1 MADSTNSPRTLAID
15 IGGTGLKM
23 MTLGPK
29 GEPLNERDRQLTPE
43 VPTPGAV
50 LAVLETMIA
59 SQPEFDRVSVGF
71 PGVVHSGVTETAVN
85 LHPDWRDYDLA
96 SSLERL
102 TGKPT
107 HAANDADVQGL
118 AVIESVGV
126 DLVITLGT
134 GIGSALYVNGQSVS
148 NLELAHHPF
157 RKNKTYEEYLGNAAR
172 ESMGKAKWNKRLKQ
186 AIALLDRTFNYRVLY
201 LGGGNTDKI
210 RFKLLPNV
218 KVVPNVAGLLG
229 GIRLWKS

>member
-1 MADSTNSPRTLAID
+1 MADSTKSPHTLAID

-23 MTLGPK
+23 MTLGPN
-29 GEPLNERDRQLTPE
+29 GEPLNERHRQHTPE

-96 SSLERL
+96 ASLERL

-107 HAANDADVQGL
+107 HVANDADVQGL

-126 DLVITLGT
+126 ELVITLGT

-157 RKNKTYEEYLGNAAR
+157 RKDKTYEQCLGNAALQ
-172 ESMGKAKWNKRLKQ
+172 SQGKTKWNRRLEQ
-186 AIALLDRTFNYRVLY
+186 AIALLDRTINYRMLY
-201 LGGGNTDKI
+201 LGGGNTKKI
-210 RFKLLPNV
+210 KIELPTNV
-218 KVVPNVAGLLG
+218 QMVPNVAGLLG
-229 GIRLWKS
+229 GIRLWKT